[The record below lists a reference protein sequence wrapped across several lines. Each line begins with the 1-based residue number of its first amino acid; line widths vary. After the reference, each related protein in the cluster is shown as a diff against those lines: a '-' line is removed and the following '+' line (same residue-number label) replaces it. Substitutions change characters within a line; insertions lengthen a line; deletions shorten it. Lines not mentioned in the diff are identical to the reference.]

1 MFRVR
6 LWIIIISLRKLTW
19 RLCGILISRFVTD
32 ITHNTIVI
40 MSGRISLRNRIRNLK
55 LLLINLSRWSLR
67 ELEYLLP
74 AIVHKHSTL
83 MGISD
88 HFLVLVLGHR
98 SLILILQGLIKSI
111 LTLYFW
117 NIWCSYDI
125 MFISNNFRILR
136 ILLIAQLCHYLLLL
150 KPTIILSLMNLVYLC
165 HVRYSLFRLHFLL
178 ILNWETCLWINN
190 KSDLILMLCIW
201 IN

>member
-32 ITHNTIVI
+32 IAHYTIVI
-40 MSGRISLRNRIRNLK
+40 MSSRMSLRNRGVRGLK
-55 LLLINLSRWSLR
+55 LMLITLRWWSLR
-67 ELEYLLP
+67 NLEDLLS
-74 AIVHKHSTL
+74 AIINEHRTL
-83 MGISD
+83 MGITD
-88 HFLVLVLGHR
+88 HFLVLVLGDR
-98 SLILILQGLIKSI
+98 SLILILERLVKSI

-125 MFISNNFRILR
+125 MFISNNFRVLW

-150 KPTIILSLMNLVYLC
+150 KPTEILSLMNFVDLC
-165 HVRYSLFRLHFLL
+165 HIRYSL
-178 ILNWETCLWINN
+178 
-190 KSDLILMLCIW
+190 
-201 IN
+201 